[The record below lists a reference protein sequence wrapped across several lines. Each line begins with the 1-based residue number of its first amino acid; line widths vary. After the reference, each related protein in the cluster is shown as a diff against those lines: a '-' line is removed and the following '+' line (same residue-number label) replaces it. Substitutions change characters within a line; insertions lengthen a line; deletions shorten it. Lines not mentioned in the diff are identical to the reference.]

1 MEDINGILNTGDLPN
16 LYQLEDKATIMENMA
31 NVAKQLVSVKRKSEC
46 CRPRSKN
53 WANRALTV
61 MEIWLLIQIRIMG
74 NHLVIF
80 RNILFGL
87 NIKQSVIQLIKF
99 I

>member
-1 MEDINGILNTGDLPN
+1 MLSTKKQKLGKSSVNSDGN
-16 LYQLEDKATIMENMA
+16 L
-31 NVAKQLVSVKRKSEC
+31 VAK
-46 CRPRSKN
+46 
-53 WANRALTV
+53 
-61 MEIWLLIQIRIMG
+61 IYIFIQIRIMG